1 MAKFQDLLPTG
12 KKNPRATSVTANRRK
27 ADDEMPVD
35 LAAPGETEAVENTDV
50 PEDAV
55 EISGKIY
62 TTVDGDLLVVPEEPL
77 VVEGLDEPLHQVE
90 ISLVSE
96 EEAAPAEAA
105 PADMETGPAGEP
117 APAGESAPEF
127 PEEDLYESMVAF
139 DDPSTHSAFFK
150 GGSAANPT
158 WYLTFNGD
166 LKAHVAFSDQ
176 ASDDKFKEFF
186 ASDNFPAKVKD
197 TARSLGWGKVL
208 SSLKA
213 KIYSA
218 KSVTA
223 MPEKVDVAAL
233 REEIRTELKNN
244 IGLAYSAMVGSLRT
258 HPISASLFEAVRE
271 SGMEAPEVFTASV
284 IQASAGE
291 FVNSLLDT
299 VDEVAGMSK
308 QVQGEFKNLI
318 ARTIVPV
325 ESRPTYTPDKAF
337 MAKLQENSV
346 PVAPTPSTETPKTSN
361 RRFAGILS

>member
-12 KKNPRATSVTANRRK
+12 KKNPRATSITATRRRK
-27 ADDEMPVD
+27 ADDEMPED
-35 LAAPGETEAVENTDV
+35 LAAPEEATEV

-55 EISGKIY
+55 EIDGKIY
-62 TTVDGDLLVVPEEPL
+62 TTVEGDLLVVPSEPL

-96 EEAAPAEAA
+96 EEVVPDESA
-105 PADMETGPAGEP
+105 PADMETSPAGDDE
-117 APAGESAPEF
+117 AVED
-127 PEEDLYESMVAF
+127 EEDLYESMVAF
-139 DDPSTHSAFFK
+139 DEPSTRSAFFK
-150 GGSAANPT
+150 GGSETNPT

-166 LKAHVAFSDQ
+166 LKAHVAFADQ
-176 ASDDKFKEFF
+176 SSDDKFKEFF
-186 ASDNFPAKVKD
+186 SSDNFPAKVKD

-218 KSVTA
+218 KAVTA
-223 MPEKVDVAAL
+223 MPEKIDMVAL
-233 REEIRTELKNN
+233 RAEIRTEVKNN

-258 HPISASLFEAVRE
+258 NPIAATLFEAVRE

-299 VDEVAGMSK
+299 MDEVAGMSK

-346 PVAPTPSTETPKTSN
+346 PVAPAAPAEKPTTSN

>member
-27 ADDEMPVD
+27 ADDEMPTD
-35 LAAPGETEAVENTDV
+35 LAAPGETEAVENTEV

-55 EISGKIY
+55 EIDGKIY
-62 TTVDGDLLVVPEEPL
+62 TTVEGDLLVVPDEPL
-77 VVEGLDEPLHQVE
+77 IVEGLDEPIHQVE
-90 ISLVSE
+90 VSLVSE
-96 EEAAPAEAA
+96 EEVAPTKAD
-105 PADMETGPAGEP
+105 PADLATEP
-117 APAGESAPEF
+117 SGESKHAE
-127 PEEDLYESMVAF
+127 EDEAGEDLYESMAAF

-150 GGSAANPT
+150 GGTEANPT

-218 KSVTA
+218 KNVKA
-223 MPEKVDVAAL
+223 MPEKIDMAAL
-233 REEIRTELKNN
+233 REEVRTEIKNN
-244 IGLAYSAMVGSLRT
+244 IGLAYSAMVSSLRT
-258 HPISASLFEAVRE
+258 NPIAATLFEAVRA

-325 ESRPTYTPDKAF
+325 ESRPSYTPDKAF

-346 PVAPTPSTETPKTSN
+346 PVAPVASTDAPKTST